1 MISYKSIVRS
11 VFFLVV
17 PFRLLSPS
25 VVFTVSAAECGD
37 KGARNFEVATS
48 CEADFGAGDIEICP
62 EDCGTK
68 LLAYYEDC
76 EVEVDELA
84 FLVIATDRDACFDV
98 VFFFFLNM
106 RGSDCEMNR
115 KAFRSM
121 WPALCLEECTQGC
134 SDLVDGVCAYCNGAL
149 ESAEA
154 RSVELELSMSA
165 PHCSQSTCSL
175 GDGGGSSGA
184 SSVSG
189 SSGGDNASPFAPIR
203 TSTTSGGGG
212 RVGGD
217 IICLSVILSIIASIP
232 LF

>member
-1 MISYKSIVRS
+1 MSYKPIVRS
-11 VFFLVV
+11 VLFLLVA
-17 PFRLLSPS
+17 FQSLSPS

-37 KGARNFEVATS
+37 KDARNFEVATI
-48 CEADFGAGDIEICP
+48 CEADFGAGGIEICP
-62 EDCGTK
+62 DDCGPK

-84 FLVIATDRDACFDV
+84 FLVIATDRDACFDIV
-98 VFFFFLNM
+98 VFFFLNM
-106 RGSDCEMNR
+106 RGSDCEMNL

-121 WPALCLEECTQGC
+121 WPALCMGECTQGC
-134 SDLVDGVCAYCNGAL
+134 SDLVDGVCNYCNGAL
-149 ESAEA
+149 ESADA
-154 RSVELELSMSA
+154 RSVELELSISA

-189 SSGGDNASPFAPIR
+189 SSGGDNASPFAPIG
-203 TSTTSGGGG
+203 TSATSGEGG
-212 RVGGD
+212 RVGDD
-217 IICLSVILSIIASIP
+217 ITFLYVILSSIASI